1 MSEKDL
7 WAGRELR
14 AHSPALLPEQKPD
27 LLFLARIR
35 PRLLCSPPLPP
46 AALKKGS
53 RNPQEPDPC
62 RHRTL
67 PLPVEAQ
74 AAAHRPGSASPDSS
88 TDSTTPM
95 QPRGA
100 LRTLQVGPWGKL

>member
-46 AALKKGS
+46 AALKKGF

-74 AAAHRPGSASPDSS
+74 PAAHRPGPASPDSS
-88 TDSTTPM
+88 TDSTPPIHP
-95 QPRGA
+95 PRA
-100 LRTLQVGPWGKL
+100 LRTVHVVPLRKL

>member
-7 WAGRELR
+7 WAGREHR
-14 AHSPALLPEQKPD
+14 AHSRALLPEQKPN

-35 PRLLCSPPLPP
+35 RRLLCSPPLPP

-62 RHRTL
+62 RHLTL
-67 PLPVEAQ
+67 PPQVEPQ
-74 AAAHRPGSASPDSS
+74 AAAHRPVSP
-88 TDSTTPM
+88 TPAI
-95 QPRGA
+95 PPDHTKPPPLLAA
-100 LRTLQVGPWGKL
+100 LLP